1 MNTMR
6 SPGARARR
14 LAAVALVVLSV
25 AALAACGGS
34 SNKSSSSGS
43 GSNSNVK
50 ADATLDVTGFSFK
63 DVSIKAGGT
72 LAIKNSSG
80 AAHTFTPD
88 NSGDFKDTNLP
99 DGQTTTV
106 TAPTKPGSYK
116 FHCAIHPSM
125 TGTMTVT

>member
-1 MNTMR
+1 MITMR
-6 SPGARARR
+6 SPGAHARR
-14 LAAVALVVLSV
+14 LAAIALVVLSV

-34 SNKSSSSGS
+34 SNKSSSSS
-43 GSNSNVK
+43 GSSNVK

-88 NSGDFKDTNLP
+88 NPGDFKDTNLP

-106 TAPTKPGSYK
+106 TAPTKPGDYK

>member
-14 LAAVALVVLSV
+14 LAAAVLVVLSV
-25 AALAACGGS
+25 AALAACG
-34 SNKSSSSGS
+34 SNNDKSSSSG
-43 GSNSNVK
+43 GDGSNVK

-80 AAHTFTPD
+80 AAHTFSPD

-99 DGQTTTV
+99 DGQTVTV
-106 TAPTKPGSYK
+106 TAPTKPGEYK
-116 FHCAIHPSM
+116 FHCSIHPSM
-125 TGTMTVT
+125 TGTLTVT

>member
-1 MNTMR
+1 MITMR
-6 SPGARARR
+6 SRGARARR

-34 SNKSSSSGS
+34 SNNSSSSGGG
-43 GSNSNVK
+43 GSSNVK
-50 ADATLDVTGFSFK
+50 ADATLDVTSFSFK

-80 AAHTFTPD
+80 SAHTFTPD

-99 DGQTTTV
+99 DGETVTV
-106 TAPTKPGSYK
+106 TAPTKPGDYK

>member
-1 MNTMR
+1 MITMR
-6 SPGARARR
+6 SPGAHARR
-14 LAAVALVVLSV
+14 LAAIALVVLSV

-34 SNKSSSSGS
+34 SNKSSSSS
-43 GSNSNVK
+43 GSSNVK

-88 NSGDFKDTNLP
+88 NPGDFKDTNLP
-99 DGQTTTV
+99 DGKTTTV

>member
-1 MNTMR
+1 MNTLR

-14 LAAVALVVLSV
+14 LLVAAVVVLAV
-25 AALAACGGS
+25 TGLAACGGS
-34 SNKSSSSGS
+34 SNKSSSG
-43 GSNSNVK
+43 GGGGNSNVK

-106 TAPTKPGSYK
+106 TAPPKPGEYK
-116 FHCAIHPSM
+116 FHCTIHPSM